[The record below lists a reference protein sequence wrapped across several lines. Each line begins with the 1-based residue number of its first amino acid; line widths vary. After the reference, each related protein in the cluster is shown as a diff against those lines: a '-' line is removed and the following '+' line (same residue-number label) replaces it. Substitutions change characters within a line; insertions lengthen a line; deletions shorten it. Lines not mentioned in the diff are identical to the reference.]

1 MIYDIIVVGAGPGGL
16 TAGANAANRGLKT
29 LILEGLAVA
38 GGQPMQL
45 YPKKLIIDHPGFPKG
60 VTGRELSRR
69 LYEQALHSKAE
80 IKLNEPVSEMKLD
93 CDPKRITTWRKTY
106 EAKRVILATGLH
118 NIPRQLD
125 CLKDYT
131 GANVHL
137 YVKDPKIFSKKHVL
151 VIGGGDNA
159 FDRANMIAPYAS
171 AITIL
176 VREPYTKAKVDSV
189 ARAEKNGAT
198 IHYHCEL
205 LRLTK
210 GDRTAWCVNAKT
222 RKRFELKVDEVVV
235 SIGFISSLG
244 ILTACGLKKADNGTI
259 KVNLRME
266 TSLPGVF
273 ACGDLVGDV
282 KLIAV
287 ACAEGII
294 AAIHTFDS
302 IKEPYWLNK

>member
-29 LILEGLAVA
+29 LILEGLSVA
-38 GGQPMQL
+38 GGQPLQL

-60 VTGRELSRR
+60 VTGRELARR

-80 IKLNEPVSEMKLD
+80 IKLNEPVIDLKLD
-93 CDPKRITTWRKTY
+93 SDPKKIITNKRIY
-106 EAKRVILATGLH
+106 EGKRIILATGLH

-131 GANVHL
+131 GSNVHL
-137 YVKDPKIFSKKHVL
+137 YLKDPRVFSKKDVL
-151 VIGGGDNA
+151 IVGGGDNA
-159 FDRANMIAPYAS
+159 FDRANMIAPFAS
-171 AITIL
+171 AITML
-176 VREPYTKAKVDSV
+176 VREPYTKAKEDSV
-189 ARAEKNGAT
+189 KLAEKNGV
-198 IHYHCEL
+198 IVHYNSEL
-205 LRLTK
+205 VRLTK
-210 GDRTAWCVNAKT
+210 GDKTAWCVNTKT
-222 RKRFELKVDEVVV
+222 KKKFTIRVDDVVV
-235 SIGFISSLG
+235 SIGFVSSLG
-244 ILTACGLKKADNGTI
+244 LLTACGLKKEKNGTI

-266 TSLPGVF
+266 TNIPGVF

-287 ACAEGII
+287 ACAEGIM

-302 IKEPYWLNK
+302 IKQPYWLNK